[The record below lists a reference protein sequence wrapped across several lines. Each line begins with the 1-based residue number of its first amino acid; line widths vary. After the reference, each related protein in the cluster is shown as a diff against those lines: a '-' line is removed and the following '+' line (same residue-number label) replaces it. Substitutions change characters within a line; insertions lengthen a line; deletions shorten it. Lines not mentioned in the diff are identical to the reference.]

1 MATMRAGQL
10 RRREAGRPDLRTL
23 SRASGPHGLPATA
36 QATATAAQR
45 ETPRRTPARSPR
57 PSPPSSAL
65 PLRGGIYA
73 EDALADACVQFL
85 RFFDGVTDEHA
96 LRWMLVVVKRCAWA
110 ISRRR
115 RERASLL
122 EAVPREEIQGEPCRG
137 PVELLEVAEEVREF
151 GAALDELKPDERRAL
166 ALLAL
171 GYSYREIAE
180 SQGWTRTKVNRCLAE
195 GRARLRRLLAE
206 GGESQ

>member
-1 MATMRAGQL
+1 MAS
-10 RRREAGRPDLRTL
+10 RRQHRQQRQQRSARLLD
-23 SRASGPHGLPATA
+23 GLLHDHRDRLLH
-36 QATATAAQR
+36 QAR
-45 ETPRRTPARSPR
+45 FHSEGVSD
-57 PSPPSSAL
+57 
-65 PLRGGIYA
+65 A
-73 EDALADACVQFL
+73 EDALADACVQIL